1 MARLNE
7 VPFIKGHGTGNDFVI
22 IPDIDG
28 HLDLTPEQVR
38 WLCDRHMGIGGN
50 GVLRVVRTEHVPGFE
65 EFAPVAEFFM
75 DYRNADGSLAEMCG
89 NGARVFVRYLDATG
103 LVTDNDVVI
112 STRGGLRSV
121 TINRDR
127 TITIDM
133 GRATPPRAKALPHV
147 SVGGR
152 YLAGH
157 RRPRPATR
165 MRWSSSTSSAT
176 RATWPMPPTWPRA
189 DVFPDG
195 VNVEFVVDRGANH
208 VAMRVHERGVG
219 ETLSCGTG
227 ACAVAW
233 AARRRDGAVEP
244 GESTWQVD
252 VPGGTVHVT
261 ETADGALL
269 LTGPGRPR
277 GARNGAPALLV
288 ARPRQPVGQGRT
300 AVHVRASG
308 RRCPGG
314 TRRSSSTGTAPRLP
328 LGCCDPTPPPR
339 RRPAPAA

>member
-28 HLDLTPEQVR
+28 HLDLTAEQVR
-38 WLCDRHMGIGGN
+38 WLCDRHVGIGGN
-50 GVLRVVRTEHVPGFE
+50 GVLRVVRTEHVPDFE
-65 EFAPVAEFFM
+65 DFAPVAEFFM
-75 DYRNADGSLAEMCG
+75 DYRNADGTLAEMCG

-112 STRGGLRSV
+112 ATRGGLRSV

-133 GRATPPRAKALPHV
+133 GMATTPRVRALPHV

-152 YLAGH
+152 SW
-157 RRPRPATR
+157 PATGVLVPNPH
-165 MRWSSSTSSAT
+165 AVVFV
-176 RATWPMPPTWPRA
+176 AELEEAGDLAVAPDVAPG

-195 VNVEFVVDRGANH
+195 VNVEFVVDRGPNH

-233 AARRRDGAVEP
+233 AARRRAGADET

-261 ETADGALL
+261 ETSSGSLL
-269 LTGPGRPR
+269 LTGP
-277 GARNGAPALLV
+277 ADLV
-288 ARPRQPVGQGRT
+288 AR
-300 AVHVRASG
+300 
-308 RRCPGG
+308 G
-314 TRRSSSTGTAPRLP
+314 TVLLP
-328 LGCCDPTPPPR
+328 F
-339 RRPAPAA
+339 

>member
-28 HLDLTPEQVR
+28 HLDLTAEQVR
-38 WLCDRHMGIGGN
+38 WLCDRHVGIGGN

-65 EFAPVAEFFM
+65 DFAPVAEFFM

-112 STRGGLRSV
+112 ATRGGLRSV

-127 TITIDM
+127 TITVDM
-133 GRATPPRAKALPHV
+133 GMATTPRARALPHV

-152 YLAGH
+152 SW
-157 RRPRPATR
+157 PATGVLVPNPH
-165 MRWSSSTSSAT
+165 AVVFV
-176 RATWPMPPTWPRA
+176 AELDEAGDLAVAPYVAPV

-195 VNVEFVVDRGANH
+195 VNVEFVVDRGPNH

-233 AARRRDGAVEP
+233 AARRRADADAT

-261 ETADGALL
+261 ETPSGSLL
-269 LTGPGRPR
+269 LTGP
-277 GARNGAPALLV
+277 ADLV
-288 ARPRQPVGQGRT
+288 AR
-300 AVHVRASG
+300 
-308 RRCPGG
+308 G
-314 TRRSSSTGTAPRLP
+314 TVLLP
-328 LGCCDPTPPPR
+328 F
-339 RRPAPAA
+339 